1 MSIMKCGHPDKWVLK
16 LKQNGRIYTYCL
28 GCIVEK
34 LGLDNLE
41 VYGNPYM
48 KKSIKE
54 KVPDR
59 TTKEVKQG
67 QKEAKK
73 AENKILKKEKIKR
86 ISE

>member
-48 KKSIKE
+48 K
-54 KVPDR
+54 
-59 TTKEVKQG
+59 
-67 QKEAKK
+67 
-73 AENKILKKEKIKR
+73 
-86 ISE
+86 